1 MDVRGEAAE
10 HPLPEL
16 TWRPMRAGDL
26 DAVVRVAAA
35 GFPDHFEDRG
45 CFENR
50 LDLYP
55 RGCFVLA
62 RDGGEA
68 VGYLIAYPW
77 VRAAAPALNNRIA
90 ALPEAPELIYLHDL
104 ALAPDARGG
113 GHAAP
118 IVERLA
124 DQARADGWTEMALV
138 AVNGA
143 APFWERRGFVVIET
157 PALAA
162 KLRSYGPDARY
173 MVRRLQA

>member
-1 MDVRGEAAE
+1 MLA
-10 HPLPEL
+10 
-16 TWRPMRAGDL
+16 WRPMRSGDL

-35 GFPDHFEDRG
+35 GFPDHFEDRV

-50 LDLYP
+50 LALYP

-62 RDGGEA
+62 SEGEEA
-68 VGYLIAYPW
+68 VGYLVAYPW
-77 VRAAAPALNNRIA
+77 VRAAAPALNSLIG
-90 ALPEAPELIYLHDL
+90 ALPVRAELIYLHDL
-104 ALAPDARGG
+104 AIDPTVRGG

-118 IVERLA
+118 IVEKLA
-124 DQARADGWTEMALV
+124 EQARADGWTEMALV

-143 APFWERRGFVVIET
+143 APFWERRGFVVVES

-173 MVRRLQA
+173 MVRRL